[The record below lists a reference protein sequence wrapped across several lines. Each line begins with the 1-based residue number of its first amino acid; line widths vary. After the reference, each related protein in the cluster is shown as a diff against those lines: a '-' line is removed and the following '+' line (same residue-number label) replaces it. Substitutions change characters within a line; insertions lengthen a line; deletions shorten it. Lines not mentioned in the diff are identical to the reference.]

1 MTFHEHDRVTNGAER
16 GKVLR
21 RIGRSGRPYLTV
33 KILTGPRTGRCE
45 FPEHGWR
52 VEETADPGR
61 PARDPETPT
70 YQPPSSPYL
79 PVPDDDDL
87 PF

>member
-1 MTFHEHDRVTNGAER
+1 MTFHENDRVTNGDER

-33 KILTGPRTGRCE
+33 KILTGPRAGRCE

-70 YQPPSSPYL
+70 YAPPASPYL